1 MTDGRNIDPAL
12 GALSGEGSEQRVARD
27 SLRELEAHVSSVAA
41 SRQPGSLQGD
51 PTYYERPVIKKSVW
65 SWTVPA
71 YYYVGGASGGAMVL
85 GAAATLLNRDQLPG
99 LVRQSRLIGM
109 GGGIISSALLIYDLG
124 RPDRFLYMLR
134 VFRPT
139 SPMSVGSWILVLFS
153 STAGLSALAGFGPHG
168 EIKRWVRSIGDAAA
182 VGAGILGL
190 GLAGY
195 TGVLVS
201 HTSVPLWQRLHR
213 LLPVLFLSSGI
224 ASAASL
230 FDLLGGNAREQR
242 AVTIFGTAG
251 RLAELSVA
259 ELVER
264 RLATVPE
271 AVRPLR
277 DGFSGVVWKAAK
289 VFTAA
294 SLVLSLIPNSSRRL
308 RRAAGVAGTV
318 GALCIRFGIHYAG
331 QRSAMNPRA
340 TFHQQRS
347 GEGAFAFTGKA
358 AVAGPNGVRGFP
370 VTLNR

>member
-12 GALSGEGSEQRVARD
+12 GTLSGEGSQQRV
-27 SLRELEAHVSSVAA
+27 SGETLRQPDAHVSVVAA

-65 SWTVPA
+65 SWTIPA
-71 YYYVGGASGGAMVL
+71 YYYAGGASGGAMVL
-85 GAAATLLNRDQLPG
+85 GAAATLLNRGQLAG

-109 GGGIISSALLIYDLG
+109 GGGIVSSALLIYDLG
-124 RPDRFLYMLR
+124 KPSRFLYMLR

-153 STAGLSALAGFGPHG
+153 SAAGVSALAASGP
-168 EIKRWVRSIGDAAA
+168 RPVRRMGDTAA
-182 VGAGILGL
+182 VVAGVLGL
-190 GLAGY
+190 GLMGY

-213 LLPVLFLSSGI
+213 LLPVLFSASGVG
-224 ASAASL
+224 SAASL
-230 FDLLGGNAREQR
+230 FDLCGGNPLERR
-242 AVTIFGTAG
+242 AVTVFGTAG
-251 RLAELSVA
+251 RLTELVVA

-271 AVRPLR
+271 AVRPLQ
-277 DGFSGVVWKAAK
+277 DGFSGVVWEAAK

-294 SLVLSLIPNSSRRL
+294 NLVLTIIPHSSNYL
-308 RRAAGVAGTV
+308 RRTAGVFGTL
-318 GALCIRFGIHYAG
+318 GALCTRLSIHYAG

-347 GEGAFAFTGKA
+347 GEGAFAFTQKA
-358 AVAGPNGVRGFP
+358 GVTGPNGVRAFP
-370 VTLNR
+370 VTPDC

>member
-1 MTDGRNIDPAL
+1 MTDGRNIDLAL
-12 GALSGEGSEQRVARD
+12 GALSGEGSQQKVSGD
-27 SLRELEAHVSSVAA
+27 TLRERDAHVSEVPA
-41 SRQPGSLQGD
+41 SRQPGSLRGD

-65 SWTVPA
+65 SWTIPA
-71 YYYVGGASGGAMVL
+71 YYYVGGASGGVMIL
-85 GAAATLLNRDQLPG
+85 GAAATLLNRDELHG
-99 LVRQSRLIGM
+99 LVHHSRLIGA

-124 RPDRFLYMLR
+124 KPSRFLYMLR

-153 STAGLSALAGFGPHG
+153 SAAGVSAIAGFGP
-168 EIKRWVRSIGDAAA
+168 RAVRSMGDTAA
-182 VGAGILGL
+182 VAAGILGL

-213 LLPVLFLSSGI
+213 LLPVLFLSSGV

-230 FDLLGGNAREQR
+230 FDLLGGNRREQR

-251 RLAELSVA
+251 RLVELSVA
-259 ELVER
+259 ELIER

-277 DGFSGVVWKAAK
+277 DGFSGLVWKAAK
-289 VFTAA
+289 VFTTA

-308 RRAAGVAGTV
+308 RRAAGVFGTL
-318 GALCIRFGIHYAG
+318 GSICARFGVHYAG

-347 GEGAFAFTGKA
+347 GEGAFPFTGKA
-358 AVAGPNGVRGFP
+358 AITGPEGVRAF
-370 VTLNR
+370 